1 MQVFPNLRVEM
12 ARKNI
17 KILDLADKTGI
28 GYQTLTL
35 KLKGDSD
42 FKLSEAIAVKA
53 ALESKLTL
61 EELFSD
67 TLIEAYR

>member
-1 MQVFPNLRVEM
+1 M

-35 KLKGDSD
+35 KFKGDSD
-42 FKLSEAIAVKA
+42 FKLSEAIAVKV